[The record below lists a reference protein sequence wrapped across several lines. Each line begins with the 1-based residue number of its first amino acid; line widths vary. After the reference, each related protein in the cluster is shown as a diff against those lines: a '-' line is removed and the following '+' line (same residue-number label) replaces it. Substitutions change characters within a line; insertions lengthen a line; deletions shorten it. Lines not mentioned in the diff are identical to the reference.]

1 MKHNG
6 LDTKMYK
13 ILQEPFLLKREYPD
27 AERGIRILL
36 NGYPDALKGHPDAFV
51 FQLQKRR
58 TDAGKL
64 FKIDFNQHHSNK
76 TEEKQVPMN

>member
-6 LDTKMYK
+6 LDTKSYK
-13 ILQEPFLLKREYPD
+13 ILQEPILLKGGYSD

-36 NGYPDALKGHPDAFV
+36 KGYPDALKGHPDAFV

-58 TDAGKL
+58 TDTGN
-64 FKIDFNQHHSNK
+64 FSKIQF
-76 TEEKQVPMN
+76 